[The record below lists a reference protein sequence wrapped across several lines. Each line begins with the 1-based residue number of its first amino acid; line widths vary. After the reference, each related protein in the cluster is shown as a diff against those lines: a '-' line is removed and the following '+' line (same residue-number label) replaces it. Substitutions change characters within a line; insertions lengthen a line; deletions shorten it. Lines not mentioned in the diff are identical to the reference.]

1 MVFPGMSS
9 RDLPG
14 VQEAVVGPTSHYFYS
29 QRLRLH
35 YVDWGNQDR
44 PLLVLVHGS
53 RDHARSWDWVAL
65 FLRSRFHIVA
75 PDLRGHGDSQWAI
88 GGLYAMV
95 DYVLDLAQLLDAV
108 DQFPVYLIGH
118 SLGAAVALQYAGI
131 YPDRVGKLIAIEG
144 LGPPPEMIRRAAPW
158 ERMRNWIAQMQQL
171 AGRFPRRYRTVEEA
185 IERMREANPHL
196 TSEQARHLTI
206 HGVARNEDG
215 TYTWKFDNYVRA
227 LSPYSF
233 NMQEAADVWAQI
245 TCPVLLVRGNESW
258 AAHPQIDARAGA
270 FKNARLVTVEGA
282 GHWVHHDKLEEFL
295 QLAGEF
301 LAD

>member
-1 MVFPGMSS
+1 
-9 RDLPG
+9 
-14 VQEAVVGPTSHYFYS
+14 
-29 QRLRLH
+29 
-35 YVDWGNQDR
+35 
-44 PLLVLVHGS
+44 
-53 RDHARSWDWVAL
+53 
-65 FLRSRFHIVA
+65 
-75 PDLRGHGDSQWAI
+75 
-88 GGLYAMV
+88 MV

-108 DQFPVYLIGH
+108 GLFPVHLIGH

-131 YPDRVGKLIAIEG
+131 YPDRVGKVIAIEG
-144 LGPPPEMIRRAAPW
+144 LGPPPEMIRKAPAW
-158 ERMRNWIAQMQQL
+158 ERLRDWIAQMQRL

-196 TSEQARHLTI
+196 TPEQARHLTI

-233 NMQEAADVWAQI
+233 NMQDAADTWAQI

-258 AAHPQIDARAGA
+258 AAHPEIDARAAA

-282 GHWVHHDKLEEFL
+282 GHWVHHDKLGDFL

-301 LAD
+301 LSR